1 VAFDRMAA
9 ARPALG
15 SGRLA
20 GHHGAGDQPI
30 SDIPAIHSISIA
42 SPGEAPM
49 PRFLIE
55 VPHEAEKIA
64 CARAVRLLLQTGSH
78 YLTHADF
85 GCRDGDHRGWI
96 IVEVDNKV
104 EARNTLPPA
113 YRAQAQIVGLNKFS
127 LEELDALLKQH
138 GG

>member
-1 VAFDRMAA
+1 
-9 ARPALG
+9 
-15 SGRLA
+15 
-20 GHHGAGDQPI
+20 
-30 SDIPAIHSISIA
+30 
-42 SPGEAPM
+42 M

-85 GCRDGDHRGWI
+85 GCRDGDHHGWI
-96 IVEVDNKV
+96 IVEVENKV

-113 YRAQAQIVGLNKFS
+113 YRAQARIVGLNKFS
-127 LEELDALLKQH
+127 LEEIDELLKQH